1 MRPTR
6 FAFALAVC
14 LAFAA
19 PAPAQDAD
27 TGALALP
34 ATLEGTLVI
43 DVPAAE
49 VENNTT
55 QSNFGT
61 LTVDGVDYA
70 VDVPTPVLEK
80 AGLPA
85 EGGAVRATLGS
96 GDDGDGFM
104 VYTVTALEKR

>member
-1 MRPTR
+1 MRIAR
-6 FAFALAVC
+6 FALALS
-14 LAFAA
+14 LAFVA
-19 PAPAQDAD
+19 PAFAQDAD
-27 TGALALP
+27 PNALALP

-49 VENNTT
+49 IENNDT
-55 QSNFGT
+55 QSNYGT
-61 LTVDGVDYA
+61 LTVDGVDYS

-80 AGLPA
+80 AALPA

-104 VYTVTALEKR
+104 VYTVTALETR